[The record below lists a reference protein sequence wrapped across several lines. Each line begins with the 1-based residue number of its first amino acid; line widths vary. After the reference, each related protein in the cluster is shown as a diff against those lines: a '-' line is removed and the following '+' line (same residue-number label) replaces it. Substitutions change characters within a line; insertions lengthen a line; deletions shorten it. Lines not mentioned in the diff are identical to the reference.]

1 MARQKAMLNSRR
13 KGLEKKWACILLV
26 LASAS
31 AASSQHLVETLPGF
45 PGRLPFK
52 LETGYISVGK
62 VEFFYYFVQSTGNPG
77 ADPLLL
83 FMNGGPG
90 CSGLNAFLYQIG
102 PLKFNVTDYTGG
114 LPSLLYEPNAWT
126 KTANIIFID
135 APIGAGFSYATTTS
149 AYNSTDTFNSVQMQI
164 FLRNWLAAHPSFQTN
179 PVFVGSDSYAGIY
192 PPMVAT
198 AILRGNEAG
207 LKPYVH
213 LKGMILSCPHT
224 HTDLET
230 NAKVRFA
237 HRLALISDALYESL
251 EVNCGGNFA
260 ESTNANCTEDL
271 AAYDQ
276 LIELISQTYVLD
288 PVCTFISPKSKEA
301 FKLAMSNQEKNRRSI
316 QEFTKDRR
324 LSLPRPRDFWCKYFD
339 YYLVDVWGNYPG
351 VQEALHVRPGTV
363 SEFFRCNNSLAAY
376 TEDVDDVL
384 DYHKNLTSLGMQV
397 LVFSG
402 DHDMF
407 IPHNGIEEWIKWL
420 NLTIDTDWRP
430 WFVDGQVAG
439 YTRKYTDDGY
449 RLTYAT
455 LKGAGHSSP
464 EYKRRECYEMFQRW
478 IHYYPL

>member
-397 LVFSG
+397 LVF
-402 DHDMF
+402 
-407 IPHNGIEEWIKWL
+407 
-420 NLTIDTDWRP
+420 R
-430 WFVDGQVAG
+430 